1 MGIVYL
7 AEDAQLHRKVAL
19 KVPRASAGDQ
29 QIRAL
34 AEARAMARLAHPNV
48 VTVFEAGT
56 FEDQVFVAMEFVDGI
71 TLAQWLRARPRSWR
85 EILEVMRDA
94 GRGLVAAHAAAL
106 LHRDFKPE
114 NVLIDREGRVRVSDF
129 GLAHALE
136 SMTDAI
142 PGGTPSYMAPEQ
154 LAGATGDARSDQYS
168 FCATLYEA
176 LYGHRVASA
185 TATTVGPRS
194 ASPPLP
200 DPPRRSGVPRWLRRV
215 LARGLADE
223 PSMRFSS
230 MEELLR
236 ALAPPRWPRLA
247 VALAALA
254 VVGACTLAILALASR
269 GPHENRSVSPFRTC
283 GPPPD
288 DTCGPASFCSFLS
301 SNSCGVAGAP
311 GTCALRPVAENCAP
325 VTKPVCACDG
335 KVYDNICL
343 ARASGT
349 GWDHYGSCRACSVTT
364 PCNGRQYCRYPEADS
379 CGRAGAQGICM
390 ERSYDCMQVDEPVC
404 ACDGHTYRNTCEAH
418 ALGVNIA
425 HGGGC

>member
-1 MGIVYL
+1 
-7 AEDAQLHRKVAL
+7 
-19 KVPRASAGDQ
+19 
-29 QIRAL
+29 
-34 AEARAMARLAHPNV
+34 
-48 VTVFEAGT
+48 
-56 FEDQVFVAMEFVDGI
+56 
-71 TLAQWLRARPRSWR
+71 
-85 EILEVMRDA
+85 
-94 GRGLVAAHAAAL
+94 
-106 LHRDFKPE
+106 
-114 NVLIDREGRVRVSDF
+114 
-129 GLAHALE
+129 
-136 SMTDAI
+136 MTDAI

-247 VALAALA
+247 VALAALV
-254 VVGACTLAILALASR
+254 VVGACTFAILVLASR
-269 GPHENRSVSPFRTC
+269 GPHGSRSVTRIATC
-283 GPPPD
+283 GPSSD
-288 DTCGPASFCSFLS
+288 DACGSASFCWFLS
-301 SNSCGVAGAP
+301 SNSCGVAGVP
-311 GTCALRPVAENCAP
+311 GTCAQSPVAESCAP

-335 KVYDNICL
+335 KVYNNGCL

-349 GWDHYGSCRACSVTT
+349 SADHNGPCRACSVTT
-364 PCNGRQYCRYPEADS
+364 PCDVAHQYCRYPEADA
-379 CGRAGAQGICM
+379 CGRTGAQGICM
-390 ERSYDCMQVDEPVC
+390 ERSYDCMQIDEPVC
-404 ACDGHTYRNTCEAH
+404 GCDGHTYRNTCEAR
-418 ALGVNIA
+418 AAGNDVA
-425 HGGGC
+425 HTGAC